1 MPTRIARHGM
11 ALVPEP
17 DARWRVNLLNGR
29 FRDDVR
35 PVLDGCPCPA
45 CAGGLSRAY
54 LRHLVRQRE
63 LTGLRLL
70 TLHNLTFVADVMER
84 LRAAVTAGTL
94 AETAGALR
102 SGA

>member
-17 DARWRVNLLNGR
+17 EARWRVNLLNGR
-29 FRDDVR
+29 FRDDLE
-35 PVLDGCPCPA
+35 PILAGCSCPA
-45 CAGGLSRAY
+45 CAGGMSRAY

-70 TLHNLTFVADVMER
+70 TLHNLTFVAGVMDR
-84 LRAAVTAGTL
+84 LRDAVAAGTL
-94 AETAGALR
+94 GEAVAALR
-102 SGA
+102 S